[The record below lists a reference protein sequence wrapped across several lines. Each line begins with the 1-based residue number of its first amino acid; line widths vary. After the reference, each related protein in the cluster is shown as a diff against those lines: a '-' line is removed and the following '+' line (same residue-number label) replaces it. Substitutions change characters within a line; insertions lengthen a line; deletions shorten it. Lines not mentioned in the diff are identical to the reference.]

1 MSLAPYGRLLRLPGV
16 LPLVLVSFVA
26 RIPHAMTGVVLTLH
40 VVGPLGQGYGRAGLV
55 AAAMTVGVAIGSPW
69 RGRRV
74 DRLGLRRALV
84 PSVVVESAVWLVA
97 PRLGYEAL
105 LVAAV
110 VAGAFL
116 VPVFSVVR
124 QSLSVLVPPEQQRTA
139 YALDSVGTEL
149 TFMLAPTVGV
159 LAATQVSTSVALTVI
174 GVSTVGAGLLLMWFD
189 PPTRSAGTA
198 PGAPPAGPRRR
209 VLTPGL
215 LVVLAAASTAALV
228 LNGTD
233 VGIVAALRGWGHESA
248 VGWMIALWC
257 VGSVVGGL
265 VYGAG
270 RRELHPLVLVAA
282 LGVATLPAAFAQTQV
297 QLAVAVVVA
306 GLPCA
311 AALSSINASLV
322 RAVPEHRRGEV
333 MGWSGTAN
341 TVGAAMGAPVV
352 GAVIDGFGPW
362 SGFAAAGG
370 AGVLLALGGL
380 AVLTVARRR
389 AAAGRA
395 GAARRAPDGGAG
407 EGDAPPAGTD
417 PLPAASGPL
426 PAASDPVPAGPA
438 RAVPAAAGV
447 VPTPVPAGADDV
459 AARPREDA
467 AR

>member
-1 MSLAPYGRLLRLPGV
+1 VSLAPYGRLLRLPGV

-40 VVGPLGQGYGRAGLV
+40 VVGPLGLGYARAGLV

-74 DRLGLRRALV
+74 DRLGLRRALL
-84 PSVVVESAVWLVA
+84 PSVVVESAVWIVA

-105 LVAAV
+105 VVAAV

-124 QSLSVLVPPEQQRTA
+124 QSLAVLVPAEQQRTA
-139 YALDSVGTEL
+139 YALDSVGTEM

-159 LAATQVSTSVALTVI
+159 LVATQVSTTAALTVV
-174 GVSTVGAGLLLMWFD
+174 GVSTVVAGLLLLWFD
-189 PPTRSAGTA
+189 PPTRSTSTG
-198 PGAPPAGPRRR
+198 GPAGAADAPRVRL
-209 VLTPGL
+209 LTPGL
-215 LVVLAAASTAALV
+215 LVVLAAASAAALV

-233 VGIVAALRGWGHESA
+233 VGVVAALRGWGHESA

-257 VGSVVGGL
+257 LGSVVGGL
-265 VYGAG
+265 VYGGG
-270 RRELHPLVLVAA
+270 RRELHPLVLVAL
-282 LGVATLPAAFAQTQV
+282 LGAATVPAALAQTQA

-311 AALSSINASLV
+311 ATLSAINASLV
-322 RAVPEHRRGEV
+322 RQVPEHRRGEV

-341 TVGAAMGAPVV
+341 TVGAALGAPVV

-370 AGVLLALGGL
+370 VGLVLAVLGL
-380 AVLTVARRR
+380 AVLALARRR
-389 AAAGRA
+389 AR
-395 GAARRAPDGGAG
+395 
-407 EGDAPPAGTD
+407 
-417 PLPAASGPL
+417 AASGPGGAAGASVTAPRGVRTA
-426 PAASDPVPAGPA
+426 PAAE
-438 RAVPAAAGV
+438 GV
-447 VPTPVPAGADDV
+447 MPTPAPVGADDV
-459 AARPREDA
+459 PVRPEPSATR
-467 AR
+467 

>member
-1 MSLAPYGRLLRLPGV
+1 VSLAPYGRLLRLPGV
-16 LPLVLVSFVA
+16 LPLVLVAFVA

-40 VVGPLGQGYGRAGLV
+40 VVGPLGLGYARAGVV

-84 PSVVVESAVWLVA
+84 PSVVVESAVWIIA

-105 LVAAV
+105 VVAAV

-124 QSLSVLVPPEQQRTA
+124 QSLAVLVPAEQQRTA

-159 LAATQVSTSVALTVI
+159 LIATQVSTTAALTVV
-174 GVSTVGAGLLLMWFD
+174 GVSTVAAGVLLMWFN
-189 PPTRSAGTA
+189 PPTRSPATGGPA
-198 PGAPPAGPRRR
+198 PVADAPR
-209 VLTPGL
+209 VRLLTPGL
-215 LVVLAAASTAALV
+215 LVVLAAASAAALI

-233 VGIVAALRGWGHESA
+233 VGVVAALRGWGHDSA

-257 VGSVVGGL
+257 LGSVVGGL
-265 VYGAG
+265 VYGGG
-270 RRELHPLVLVAA
+270 RRELHPLVLVAL
-282 LGVATLPAAFAQTQV
+282 LGVATLPAALAQTQT

-311 AALSSINASLV
+311 ATLSAINASLV
-322 RAVPEHRRGEV
+322 RQVPEHRRGEV

-341 TVGAAMGAPVV
+341 TVGAALGAPVI

-370 AGVLLALGGL
+370 VGLVLAVLGL
-380 AVLTVARRR
+380 AVLALARRR
-389 AAAGRA
+389 AG
-395 GAARRAPDGGAG
+395 
-407 EGDAPPAGTD
+407 
-417 PLPAASGPL
+417 AASGLRGVLGAPGS
-426 PAASDPVPAGPA
+426 APV
-438 RAVPAAAGV
+438 GV
-447 VPTPVPAGADDV
+447 VPTPAAEAVVPTPAPVGADDV
-459 AARPREDA
+459 PVRPEPSAAR
-467 AR
+467 

>member
-1 MSLAPYGRLLRLPGV
+1 MPGIRSSRRCGARENPGVSLAPYGRLLRLPGV
-16 LPLVLVSFVA
+16 LPLVLVAFVA

-40 VVGPLGQGYGRAGLV
+40 VVGPLGLGYARAGVV

-74 DRLGLRRALV
+74 DRLGLRRALL
-84 PSVVVESAVWLVA
+84 PSVVVESAVWIIA

-105 LVAAV
+105 VVAAV

-124 QSLSVLVPPEQQRTA
+124 QSLSVLVPAEQQRTA
-139 YALDSVGTEL
+139 YALDSVGTEM

-159 LAATQVSTSVALTVI
+159 LIATQVSTTAALTVV
-174 GVSTVGAGLLLMWFD
+174 GVSTVAAGLLLMWFN
-189 PPTRSAGTA
+189 PPTRSTA
-198 PGAPPAGPRRR
+198 TGGPADTADGPRVRL
-209 VLTPGL
+209 LTPGL
-215 LVVLAAASTAALV
+215 LVVLAAASAAALI

-233 VGIVAALRGWGHESA
+233 VGVVAALRGWGHESA

-257 VGSVVGGL
+257 LGSVVGGL

-270 RRELHPLVLVAA
+270 RRELHPLVLVAL
-282 LGVATLPAAFAQTQV
+282 LGAATVPAALAQTQA

-311 AALSSINASLV
+311 ATLSAINASLV
-322 RAVPEHRRGEV
+322 RQVPEHRRGEV

-341 TVGAAMGAPVV
+341 TVGAALGAPVI

-370 AGVLLALGGL
+370 VGLVLAVLGL
-380 AVLTVARRR
+380 AVLSFARRR
-389 AAAGRA
+389 A
-395 GAARRAPDGGAG
+395 GATSGPGGLVGATG
-407 EGDAPPAGTD
+407 TAPAGVIPT
-417 PLPAASGPL
+417 PAAE
-426 PAASDPVPAGPA
+426 
-438 RAVPAAAGV
+438 GV
-447 VPTPVPAGADDV
+447 VPTPAPVGADDV
-459 AARPREDA
+459 PVRPEPSATR
-467 AR
+467 

>member
-16 LPLVLVSFVA
+16 LPLVLVAFVA

-40 VVGPLGQGYGRAGLV
+40 VVGPLGQGYGRAGVV

-74 DRLGLRRALV
+74 DRLGLRRALI

-105 LVAAV
+105 VVAAV

-124 QSLSVLVPPEQQRTA
+124 QSLAVLVPPEQQKTA
-139 YALDSVGTEL
+139 YALDSVGTEM

-159 LAATQVSTSVALTVI
+159 LLATQVSTTAALTVI
-174 GVSTVGAGLLLMWFD
+174 GIATVGAGLLLMWFD
-189 PPTRSAGTA
+189 PPTRSPGEV
-198 PGAPPAGPRRR
+198 PGAPAPGPRPR

-215 LVVLAAASTAALV
+215 LVVLAAASAAALI

-257 VGSVVGGL
+257 LGSVVGGL
-265 VYGAG
+265 VYGGG
-270 RRELHPLVLVAA
+270 RRELHPLALVAL
-282 LGVATLPAAFAQTQV
+282 LGAATLPATFAQTQA

-322 RAVPEHRRGEV
+322 RMVPEHRRGEV

-341 TVGAAMGAPVV
+341 TVGAALGAPVI

-370 AGVLLALGGL
+370 VGLLLSVLGLGVLAL
-380 AVLTVARRR
+380 VRRR
-389 AAAGRA
+389 GR
-395 GAARRAPDGGAG
+395 GAARGS
-407 EGDAPPAGTD
+407 GDAD
-417 PLPAASGPL
+417 GPTG
-426 PAASDPVPAGPA
+426 PVPVPAE
-438 RAVPAAAGV
+438 PAAAGV
-447 VPTPVPAGADDV
+447 VPTPAPVGADDV
-459 AARPREDA
+459 PVRTAPAPR
-467 AR
+467 

>member
-16 LPLVLVSFVA
+16 LPLVLVAFVA

-40 VVGPLGQGYGRAGLV
+40 VVGPLGQGYGRAGVV
-55 AAAMTVGVAIGSPW
+55 AAAMTLGVAIGSPW

-74 DRLGLRRALV
+74 DRLGLRRALI
-84 PSVVVESAVWLVA
+84 PSVVVESAVWLIA

-105 LVAAV
+105 VVAAV

-124 QSLSVLVPPEQQRTA
+124 QSLAVLVPAEQQKTA
-139 YALDSVGTEL
+139 YALDSVGTEM

-159 LAATQVSTSVALTVI
+159 LIATQVSTTAALTVI
-174 GVSTVGAGLLLMWFD
+174 GVSTVAAGLLLMWFN
-189 PPTRSAGTA
+189 PPTRSAGEVPGAAA
-198 PGAPPAGPRRR
+198 PGPRQRI
-209 VLTPGL
+209 LTPGL
-215 LVVLAAASTAALV
+215 LVVLAAASAAALI

-233 VGIVAALRGWGHESA
+233 VGIVAALRGWEHESA

-270 RRELHPLVLVAA
+270 RHELHPLALVAL
-282 LGVATLPAAFAQTQV
+282 LGAATIPAAFAQTQA

-322 RAVPEHRRGEV
+322 RMVPEHRRGEV

-341 TVGAAMGAPVV
+341 TVGAALGAPVI

-370 AGVLLALGGL
+370 VGLLLSVLGL
-380 AVLTVARRR
+380 AVLAVVRRR
-389 AAAGRA
+389 S
-395 GAARRAPDGGAG
+395 AARGVV
-407 EGDAPPAGTD
+407 
-417 PLPAASGPL
+417 ASGAVVPTA
-426 PAASDPVPAGPA
+426 PAP
-438 RAVPAAAGV
+438 AGV
-447 VPTPVPAGADDV
+447 VPTPAPVGADDV
-459 AARPREDA
+459 PSRPEEPVAR
-467 AR
+467 

>member
-159 LAATQVSTSVALTVI
+159 LVATQVSTSVALTVI

-189 PPTRSAGTA
+189 PPTRSAGAA
-198 PGAPPAGPRRR
+198 PGVPAPGPRQR

-233 VGIVAALRGWGHESA
+233 VGIVAALRGWDHESA

-282 LGVATLPAAFAQTQV
+282 LGVATVPAAFAQTQA

-341 TVGAAMGAPVV
+341 TVGAAMGAPVI

-389 AAAGRA
+389 SGAGRA
-395 GAARRAPDGGAG
+395 VVAGAAPIADAP
-407 EGDAPPAGTD
+407 APPAD
-417 PLPAASGPL
+417 APASLPAAPAPLPAAQP
-426 PAASDPVPAGPA
+426 

-447 VPTPVPAGADDV
+447 VPTPVPVGADDV
-459 AARPREDA
+459 AARPQEDV

>member
-1 MSLAPYGRLLRLPGV
+1 MSLAPYARLLRLPGV
-16 LPLVLVSFVA
+16 LPLVLVAFVA

-40 VVGPLGQGYGRAGLV
+40 VVGPLGQGYGRAGVV

-74 DRLGLRRALV
+74 DRLGLRRALI
-84 PSVVVESAVWLVA
+84 PSVVVESAVWLIA

-105 LVAAV
+105 VVAAV

-124 QSLSVLVPPEQQRTA
+124 QSLAVLVPAEQQKTA
-139 YALDSVGTEL
+139 YALDSVGTEM

-159 LAATQVSTSVALTVI
+159 LIATQVSTTAALTVI
-174 GVSTVGAGLLLMWFD
+174 GVSTVVAGLVLMWFN
-189 PPTRSAGTA
+189 PPTRSPGEA
-198 PGAPPAGPRRR
+198 PGAAASGPRQRI
-209 VLTPGL
+209 LTPGL
-215 LVVLAAASTAALV
+215 LVVLAAASAAALI

-233 VGIVAALRGWGHESA
+233 VGIVAALRGWEHESA

-257 VGSVVGGL
+257 LGSVVGGL

-270 RRELHPLVLVAA
+270 RHELHPLALVAL
-282 LGVATLPAAFAQTQV
+282 LGAATLPATFAQTQA

-322 RAVPEHRRGEV
+322 RMVPEHRRGEV

-341 TVGAAMGAPVV
+341 TVGAALGAPVI

-370 AGVLLALGGL
+370 VGLLLSVLGL
-380 AVLTVARRR
+380 AVLAVVRRR
-389 AAAGRA
+389 AGARGARGA
-395 GAARRAPDGGAG
+395 GAV
-407 EGDAPPAGTD
+407 
-417 PLPAASGPL
+417 
-426 PAASDPVPAGPA
+426 VPTGPA
-438 RAVPAAAGV
+438 PAGV
-447 VPTPVPAGADDV
+447 VPTPAPVGADDV
-459 AARPREDA
+459 PARPEQPAAR
-467 AR
+467 

>member
-16 LPLVLVSFVA
+16 LPLVLVAFVA

-40 VVGPLGQGYGRAGLV
+40 VVGPLGMGYARAGVV

-74 DRLGLRRALV
+74 DRLGLRRALL
-84 PSVVVESAVWLVA
+84 PSVVVESAVWILA

-105 LVAAV
+105 VVAAV

-124 QSLSVLVPPEQQRTA
+124 QSLAVLVPAEQQRTA

-149 TFMLAPTVGV
+149 TFMLAPTIGV
-159 LAATQVSTSVALTVI
+159 LIATQVSTTAALTVV
-174 GVSTVGAGLLLMWFD
+174 GVSTVAAGLLLMWFN
-189 PPTRSAGTA
+189 PPTRSAA
-198 PGAPPAGPRRR
+198 SDAPVVVPGAPKQRL
-209 VLTPGL
+209 LTPGL
-215 LVVLAAASTAALV
+215 LVVLAAASAAALI

-233 VGIVAALRGWGHESA
+233 VGVVAALRGWGQDSA

-257 VGSVVGGL
+257 LGSVVGGL
-265 VYGAG
+265 VYGGG
-270 RRELHPLVLVAA
+270 RRELHPLVLVAL
-282 LGVATLPAAFAQTQV
+282 LGAATLPAALAQTQA

-311 AALSSINASLV
+311 ATLSAINASLV
-322 RAVPEHRRGEV
+322 RQVPEHRRGEV

-341 TVGAAMGAPVV
+341 TVGAALGAPVI

-370 AGVLLALGGL
+370 VGLVLAVLGL
-380 AVLTVARRR
+380 AVLAVARRR
-389 AAAGRA
+389 SGASAGLR
-395 GAARRAPDGGAG
+395 GVLGGPVTA
-407 EGDAPPAGTD
+407 PAGVIPT
-417 PLPAASGPL
+417 
-426 PAASDPVPAGPA
+426 PVAE
-438 RAVPAAAGV
+438 GV
-447 VPTPVPAGADDV
+447 VPTPAPVGADDV
-459 AARPREDA
+459 PVRPEAPAAR
-467 AR
+467 